1 MIRLAL
7 LGSAAA
13 LALVAPAAAQD
24 FTITNATVATGDGSE
39 PVENATVV
47 VRNGRIVAAGAGISV
62 PAGGEVIDGTGKWV
76 TPGIFSAVTDLGL
89 SDVDGVSESNDTA
102 AGNSP
107 FSAALDAS
115 TALNPNSQ
123 DVMVA
128 RADGITRASVSTRPS
143 ASIFGGQGAVIDLGA
158 DPEMVTRPR
167 AFQLVDLGETGARI
181 SGGSRTSAHALLR
194 NALRE
199 AQSYGDRAAI
209 GAATARPSD
218 TSFGDDVPLDPRL
231 SGRDSERAGDVLLT
245 RFDAAAL
252 VPVVRGEQPLY
263 VVAERASDI
272 REAIRLKRDFP
283 RLDLVIL
290 GASEGWL
297 VANEIAAANVPV
309 IADPLDD
316 LPTGFDQLAATQS
329 NIGRMRDAGVTVAI
343 GRMSGGTG
351 EQPRNARQYAGNL
364 VALSRVPGATGLT
377 WGEALATIT
386 SIPAQ
391 ISGFGGRL
399 GTLSQNAAADV
410 VIWDGD
416 PLEVGTVPEAVFIDG
431 VRQPTDTHQSGLR
444 ERYRDL
450 NEADLPQA
458 YDW

>member
-47 VRNGRIVAAGAGISV
+47 VRNGRIVAAGAGVSV
-62 PAGGEVIDGTGKWV
+62 PAGGEIIDGTGKWV

-89 SDVDGVSESNDTA
+89 SDVDGVRESNDTA

-143 ASIFGGQGAVIDLGA
+143 ASIFGGQGAVIDLG
-158 DPEMVTRPR
+158 
-167 AFQLVDLGETGARI
+167 ETGARI

-209 GAATARPSD
+209 GAATARPSN

-364 VALSRVPGATGLT
+364 VALSRLPGATGLT

-386 SIPAQ
+386 SIPAK

-399 GTLSQNAAADV
+399 GTLTSNAAADV

-444 ERYRDL
+444 ERYRDID
-450 NEADLPQA
+450 EADLPQA

>member
-1 MIRLAL
+1 M
-7 LGSAAA
+7 
-13 LALVAPAAAQD
+13 
-24 FTITNATVATGDGSE
+24 
-39 PVENATVV
+39 
-47 VRNGRIVAAGAGISV
+47 
-62 PAGGEVIDGTGKWV
+62 
-76 TPGIFSAVTDLGL
+76 
-89 SDVDGVSESNDTA
+89 
-102 AGNSP
+102 
-107 FSAALDAS
+107 
-115 TALNPNSQ
+115 
-123 DVMVA
+123 
-128 RADGITRASVSTRPS
+128 
-143 ASIFGGQGAVIDLGA
+143 
-158 DPEMVTRPR
+158 
-167 AFQLVDLGETGARI
+167 
-181 SGGSRTSAHALLR
+181 
-194 NALRE
+194 
-199 AQSYGDRAAI
+199 
-209 GAATARPSD
+209 
-218 TSFGDDVPLDPRL
+218 
-231 SGRDSERAGDVLLT
+231 
-245 RFDAAAL
+245 
-252 VPVVRGEQPLY
+252 
-263 VVAERASDI
+263 VAERASDI
-272 REAIRLKRDFP
+272 REAIRLKRAFP

-386 SIPAQ
+386 SIPAR

-399 GTLSQNAAADV
+399 GTLTSNAAADV

>member
-1 MIRLAL
+1 MIRRSLLAAAATLAL
-7 LGSAAA
+7 A
-13 LALVAPAAAQD
+13 APAMAQD
-24 FTITNATVATGDGSE
+24 FAITNATVATGDGSE
-39 PVENATVV
+39 PIENATVV
-47 VRNGRIVAAGAGISV
+47 VRNGRVVSAGPGAAPSGM
-62 PAGGEVIDGTGKWV
+62 EVIDGTGKWV

-89 SDVDGVSESNDTA
+89 SDVDGVSESNDSS

-123 DVMVA
+123 DLLVA
-128 RADGITRASVSTRPS
+128 RADGITRASVYSSPS

-158 DPEMVTRPR
+158 DPEMVTRTR
-167 AFQLVDLGETGARI
+167 AFQVVDLGERGARI

-199 AQSYGDRAAI
+199 ATQLGDRAAI

-218 TSFGDDVPLDPRL
+218 TRFGDDVPLDPRL

-252 VPVVRGEQPLY
+252 VPVVRGQQPLY
-263 VVAERASDI
+263 VVVERAADI
-272 REAIRLKRDFP
+272 REVLKLTRDFP
-283 RLDLVIL
+283 QLDLVLL

-297 VANEIAAANVPV
+297 VASDIAAAGVPV

-316 LPTGFDQLAATQS
+316 LPQGFDQLAATQS
-329 NIGRMRDAGVTVAI
+329 NVGRMQQAGVTVAI
-343 GRMSGGTG
+343 GRMEGGTG

-364 VALSRVPGATGLT
+364 VALTRVPGADGLS
-377 WGEALATIT
+377 WGQAFATIT
-386 SIPAQ
+386 SVPAR
-391 ISGFGGRL
+391 IAGFEGRL
-399 GTLSQNAAADV
+399 GTLTAGATADV
-410 VIWDGD
+410 VLWDGD

-431 VRQPTDTHQSGLR
+431 VRQPTENHQTRLR
-444 ERYRDL
+444 QRYRDL
-450 NEADLPQA
+450 DESDLPKA